1 MDASVVISA
10 IHRHICHTVNIVNVI
25 YLFIYLFIYFFHH
38 HALGNLSPVFGYG
51 QVFFLR
57 LCPRESKRYIYL
69 FRNSSTLEVIFD
81 DRLLFLYSHVDEN
94 CQNLT
99 YICGRHRFKS
109 WFSNKKST
117 SYVTMK

>member
-25 YLFIYLFIYFFHH
+25 YLFIFIYLFFFIITPSEISRLS
-38 HALGNLSPVFGYG
+38 LGMVKF
-51 QVFFLR
+51 FFLR

-99 YICGRHRFKS
+99 CICGRHRFKS

-117 SYVTMK
+117 SYVTM